1 MFAILVV
8 ATSLVVITYLLAGV
22 APSIAEIKANADVR
36 KARVEARADLALG
49 GVETTEPIESEDD
62 SGTGLD
68 GIARLLGYP
77 NLSAVLT
84 DPNILKMIGLGKN
97 TEETEHGKNTQIP
110 AR

>member
-1 MFAILVV
+1 M
-8 ATSLVVITYLLAGV
+8 VIIYMLSNV
-22 APSIAEIKANADVR
+22 APTIAQIKADADVR
-36 KARVEARADLALG
+36 KTRVEARADLALG
-49 GVETTEPIESEDD
+49 GAEMTEPITDDEGSE
-62 SGTGLD
+62 TGLD

-97 TEETEHGKNTQIP
+97 TEETEHGMEGTKIP